1 MNCTDSI
8 KLSVRTS
15 PRVNVL
21 AMGLMLLLVGS
32 LMQGCGDDQDE
43 ENETF
48 DLAAKTSSTGDCEA
62 TVTYEVDEC

>member
-1 MNCTDSI
+1 
-8 KLSVRTS
+8 
-15 PRVNVL
+15 
-21 AMGLMLLLVGS
+21 MGLMLLLVGS